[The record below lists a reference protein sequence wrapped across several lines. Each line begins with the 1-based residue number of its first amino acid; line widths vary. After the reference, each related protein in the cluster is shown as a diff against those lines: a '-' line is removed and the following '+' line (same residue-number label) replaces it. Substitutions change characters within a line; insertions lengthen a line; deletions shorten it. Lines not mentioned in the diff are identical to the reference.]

1 MVEVRKREHETT
13 GAMVRRFTR
22 RVQQSGILVQ
32 ARKLKFHK
40 GKPTKRQSR
49 ESALRRITLSKE
61 RTRLE
66 KLGKAPP
73 DKKGRGGARR
83 SPNPTR

>member
-13 GAMVRRFTR
+13 GAMLRRFTR

-32 ARKLKFHK
+32 ARKLKFRK
-40 GKPTKRQSR
+40 NEPTKRQSR
-49 ESALRRITLSKE
+49 EGALRRITLSKE

-73 DKKGRGGARR
+73 EK
-83 SPNPTR
+83 